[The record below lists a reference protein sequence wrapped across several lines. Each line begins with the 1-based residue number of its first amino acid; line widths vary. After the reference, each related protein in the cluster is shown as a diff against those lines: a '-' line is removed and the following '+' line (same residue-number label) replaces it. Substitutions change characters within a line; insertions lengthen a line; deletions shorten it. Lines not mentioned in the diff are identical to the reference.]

1 MRRETTEKA
10 VSTEKVGLERRSLL
24 KGIGLG
30 AAGAAAVAL
39 SAGTGAAPAEAAES
53 RQDQLKARYQDNAHV
68 QRFYALNRL

>member
-10 VSTEKVGLERRSLL
+10 DTEKTGLERRSLL
-24 KGIGLG
+24 KGFGLG

-53 RQDQLKARYQDNAHV
+53 RQEQIKARYQDNAHV
-68 QRFYALNRL
+68 ERFYALNRL